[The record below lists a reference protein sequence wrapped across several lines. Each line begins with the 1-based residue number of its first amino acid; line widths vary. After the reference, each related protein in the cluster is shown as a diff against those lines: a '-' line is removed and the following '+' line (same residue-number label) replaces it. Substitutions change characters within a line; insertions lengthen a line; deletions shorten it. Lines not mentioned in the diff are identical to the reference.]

1 MQVICMTIYIDV
13 VFLENL
19 VMNSIIL
26 VASGIILKKKMKWIR
41 IILASSLGAIYTI
54 IGYISVLEIYSNLIL
69 KVILSILIIYI
80 AFNPQTV
87 KQLWKD
93 LLIFYLTS
101 FVFGGVA
108 FALIYVVKPQDI
120 LMKNGLF
127 LGTYPLKTVLLAAI
141 VAFIIIIAAFAIV
154 KTKFS
159 KKDMFCDVEVE
170 LNNKIIKTRAMIDT
184 GNLLKEPITNT
195 PVIVLEHTLLY
206 ECVPKEILDNLES
219 ILGGE
224 LVKIPEK
231 VRNEYISKLKLIP
244 FASLGK
250 QNGMLVGIKADS
262 LKIIQDDQ
270 EKENKNVIIGIY
282 NKSLTKR
289 GEYRALIGMDL
300 VSWKIVHIWKGWDKT
315 WKLKY

>member
-26 VASGIILKKKMKWIR
+26 IASGIILKKKLKWIR
-41 IILASSLGAIYTI
+41 ILLASSLGAIYTI
-54 IGYISVLEIYSNLIL
+54 IGYISVLQIYSNLVL

-224 LVKIPEK
+224 LVKIPEE

-244 FASLGK
+244 FVSLGK

-270 EKENKNVIIGIY
+270 EKENKNVIVGIY

-289 GEYRALIGMDL
+289 GEYRALVGMDL
-300 VSWKIVHIWKGWDKT
+300 II
-315 WKLKY
+315 

>member
-1 MQVICMTIYIDV
+1 MTIYIDV

-93 LLIFYLTS
+93 VLIFYLTS

-289 GEYRALIGMDL
+289 GEYRALIGIDL
-300 VSWKIVHIWKGWDKT
+300 VI
-315 WKLKY
+315 

>member
-26 VASGIILKKKMKWIR
+26 IASGIILKKKLKWIR
-41 IILASSLGAIYTI
+41 ILLASSLGAIYTI
-54 IGYISVLEIYSNLIL
+54 IGYISVLQIYSNLVL

-93 LLIFYLTS
+93 VLIFYLTS

-127 LGTYPLKTVLLAAI
+127 LGTYPLKTVLLAAM

-170 LNNKIIKTRAMIDT
+170 LNNKKIKTRAMIDT

-224 LVKIPEK
+224 LVKIPEEI
-231 VRNEYISKLKLIP
+231 RNEYISRLKLIP

-262 LKIIQDDQ
+262 LKIIQDEQ
-270 EKENKNVIIGIY
+270 EKESKNVIVGIY

-289 GEYRALIGMDL
+289 GEYRALIGIDL
-300 VSWKIVHIWKGWDKT
+300 VG
-315 WKLKY
+315 

>member
-1 MQVICMTIYIDV
+1 MTIYIDV

-26 VASGIILKKKMKWIR
+26 IASGIILKKKLKWIR
-41 IILASSLGAIYTI
+41 ILLASSLGAIYTI
-54 IGYISVLEIYSNLIL
+54 IGYISVLEIYSNLVL

-93 LLIFYLTS
+93 VLIFYLTS

-108 FALIYVVKPQDI
+108 FALIYVLKPQDI

-159 KKDMFCDVEVE
+159 KKDMFCEVEVE
-170 LNNKIIKTRAMIDT
+170 LNNKKIKTRAMIDT

-224 LVKIPEK
+224 LVKIAEEI
-231 VRNEYISKLKLIP
+231 RNEYISKLKLIP

-262 LKIIQDDQ
+262 LKIIQDEQ
-270 EKENKNVIIGIY
+270 EKESKNVIIGIY

-289 GEYRALIGMDL
+289 GEYRALIGVDL
-300 VSWKIVHIWKGWDKT
+300 VI
-315 WKLKY
+315 

>member
-1 MQVICMTIYIDV
+1 MTIYIDV

-289 GEYRALIGMDL
+289 GEYRALVGMDL
-300 VSWKIVHIWKGWDKT
+300 VS
-315 WKLKY
+315 

>member
-170 LNNKIIKTRAMIDT
+170 LNNKKIKTRAMIDT

-289 GEYRALIGMDL
+289 GEYRALVGMDL
-300 VSWKIVHIWKGWDKT
+300 IIWKIITILAK
-315 WKLKY
+315 

>member
-1 MQVICMTIYIDV
+1 MTIYIDV

-26 VASGIILKKKMKWIR
+26 IASGIILKKKLKWIR
-41 IILASSLGAIYTI
+41 ILLASSLGAVYTI
-54 IGYISVLEIYSNLIL
+54 IGYISVLEIYSNLVL

-93 LLIFYLTS
+93 VLIFYLTS

-141 VAFIIIIAAFAIV
+141 VAFIILIAAFAIV

-159 KKDMFCDVEVE
+159 KKDMFCEVEVE
-170 LNNKIIKTRAMIDT
+170 LNNKKIKTRAMIDT

-224 LVKIPEK
+224 LVKIPEEI
-231 VRNEYISKLKLIP
+231 RNEYISRLKLIP

-300 VSWKIVHIWKGWDKT
+300 II
-315 WKLKY
+315 

>member
-93 LLIFYLTS
+93 VLIFYLTS

-108 FALIYVVKPQDI
+108 FALIYVLKPQDI

-224 LVKIPEK
+224 LVKIPEE

-289 GEYRALIGMDL
+289 GEYRALIGIDL
-300 VSWKIVHIWKGWDKT
+300 LG
-315 WKLKY
+315 